1 MKKIIQE
8 INAKTDL
15 AKIIIHSVPD
25 IPGSASKIF
34 SILGEA
40 GFNIE
45 TITQLSTSKNYCD
58 IAFTIKETEV
68 EKVTAYLQTKLRDLR
83 QSDISIDRNVSL
95 ITLYGDKIA
104 STPGIAAKVFSLV
117 GSIGVNIENISASLT
132 MISFIIPKTKTD
144 SVIKTLK
151 KEFDSV

>member
-1 MKKIIQE
+1 MDKIIGE
-8 INAKTDL
+8 VSALTDL

-45 TITQLSTSKNYCD
+45 TITQISTSKNYCD
-58 IAFTIKETEV
+58 VAFTIRETEV
-68 EKVTAYLQTKLRDLR
+68 EKVIEYLKSNLRDLR
-83 QSDISIDRNVSL
+83 SSDITIDRNVSL
-95 ITLYGDKIA
+95 ITLFGQKIA

-117 GSIGVNIENISASLT
+117 SSIGVNIENITASLT
-132 MISFIIPKTKTD
+132 VLSFIVPKTKTD
-144 SVIKTLK
+144 AVLSVLK
-151 KEFDSV
+151 KEFC